1 MAISIALPSA
11 LQPHARGIGVV
22 KVESRGTTLRDAL
35 AALRVTYPGI
45 VERVLTE
52 QGAVREHVNL
62 FIGEEN
68 SRLIG
73 GLEAPA
79 ADGDTIEIV
88 PSVSGGEER
97 GAAPGRVSRSA
108 HPRPHRGTASA
119 DGSSRHCD
127 AARRCRAGCRARASR
142 WRRTPP

>member
-52 QGAVREHVNL
+52 QGQVREHVNL
-62 FIGEEN
+62 FVGEEN
-68 SRLIG
+68 SRFIG
-73 GLEAPA
+73 GLEAPV
-79 ADGDTIEIV
+79 ADGETIEIV
-88 PSVSGGEER
+88 PSVSGG
-97 GAAPGRVSRSA
+97 
-108 HPRPHRGTASA
+108 
-119 DGSSRHCD
+119 
-127 AARRCRAGCRARASR
+127 
-142 WRRTPP
+142 